1 VKFELHQSE
10 QLDAENLRV
19 CNKSCGRGYKIENIA
34 NELYVSRDYIGKLF
48 KQKAGY
54 NLSEYITKVK
64 MEHAKYLISK
74 GEYKNYEISE
84 ILGYK
89 KADYFSQV
97 FKSYVGCTP
106 SEYRKNA
113 GFDFLKLQKL
123 LIIGVELLF
132 YGDWANKLY
141 ICGWYIGKYF

>member
-1 VKFELHQSE
+1 
-10 QLDAENLRV
+10 
-19 CNKSCGRGYKIENIA
+19 
-34 NELYVSRDYIGKLF
+34 
-48 KQKAGY
+48 
-54 NLSEYITKVK
+54 LSEYITKVK

-113 GFDFLKLQKL
+113 GFDF
-123 LIIGVELLF
+123 
-132 YGDWANKLY
+132 
-141 ICGWYIGKYF
+141 